1 MIILKKQKDKINPLI
16 KESLEGNLS
25 IPKER
30 VMQKIQQRQEEILK
44 IASELFLKYGYKK
57 TSLQM
62 IIERTGGSF
71 ATIYKFFNNKEDL
84 FQKVIE
90 SNHKDFIETL
100 KEIFVQN
107 VDSHLNVEKYFYN
120 IGLCLIEEMLKKNN
134 IALLRLTIIEAHKS
148 PNLIKAFHQSAAD
161 VNHFFAKGIE
171 YYNDKHHLDIEKNK
185 IEEYARL
192 LVRLIIEPYFLYPLL
207 DPDYKPPKKQEIK
220 SSLKSAIEIFML
232 YLENNKETK

>member
-1 MIILKKQKDKINPLI
+1 
-16 KESLEGNLS
+16 
-25 IPKER
+25 
-30 VMQKIQQRQEEILK
+30 MQKIQQRQEEILK

-90 SNHKDFIETL
+90 SNHKNFIETL

-120 IGLCLIEEMLKKNN
+120 IGLCLIEEMLKK
-134 IALLRLTIIEAHKS
+134 IILLLC
-148 PNLIKAFHQSAAD
+148 D
-161 VNHFFAKGIE
+161 
-171 YYNDKHHLDIEKNK
+171 
-185 IEEYARL
+185 
-192 LVRLIIEPYFLYPLL
+192 
-207 DPDYKPPKKQEIK
+207 
-220 SSLKSAIEIFML
+220 
-232 YLENNKETK
+232 